1 MRYANKVWIF
11 FSLLLYVQVY
21 KEVSKQTVAYACFS
35 SFLGNCGHFLRA
47 ASVQLAFLRDK
58 FFVQE
63 KLIIVHDFEIEVD
76 RICSVQTWT
85 QLLDATILIKLA
97 NTLKT

>member
-1 MRYANKVWIF
+1 MLRISCGMRTKCRF
-11 FSLLLYVQVY
+11 FSLLLHVQVY

-76 RICSVQTWT
+76 RIGSVQT
-85 QLLDATILIKLA
+85 
-97 NTLKT
+97 

>member
-1 MRYANKVWIF
+1 MYKSIKRFQNR
-11 FSLLLYVQVY
+11 LLHTRASPL
-21 KEVSKQTVAYACFS
+21 
-35 SFLGNCGHFLRA
+35 FLGNCGHFLRA

-76 RICSVQTWT
+76 RICSVQTWI
-85 QLLDATILIKLA
+85 QLLDTTILIKLA
-97 NTLKT
+97 NTFKT

>member
-76 RICSVQTWT
+76 RIGSVQTWI

-97 NTLKT
+97 NTFKT